1 MTETTGNQNMN
12 PLEKENQRL
21 RMAVEELSIL
31 NEIAITIS
39 SAHSLDRVVELIVQK
54 CIKHL
59 KVEQGAVM
67 LLQEENQDSPFRT
80 MVRQADASTMSRIL
94 PFRLDTQLTGW
105 MLKNQKPLVINDF
118 DKDDRFQKGEL
129 EDFSIHSLLS
139 APLRL
144 KGKMIG
150 LLTVFNKKIGS
161 GFSDDDQRL
170 LSIISAQSAQVIDNA
185 RLHEEEKTYLMMQ
198 EQMRLA
204 RDIQMRL
211 LPESSPQ
218 IEGYEIAG
226 YSVAAQEVGGDY
238 YDFIPY
244 DEDRLAICLGDVSG
258 KGIPAAM
265 LMSNL
270 QATLRGQVLAKVSP
284 KDCLSRSNTLLYHS
298 TDFKKFAT
306 VFYGV
311 VDFKNHQLIYT
322 NGGHDDPIFFSIDKE
337 PQRLSSGGTVLGFV
351 EQFTYTEDT
360 VPLKPNDFFVIYSD
374 GITEA
379 MNLQEEEFGEERLM
393 AVIKKFNDQTPQKII
408 DEIIKSVD
416 AHVGTAPQMDDM
428 TLVVIKR
435 TK

>member
-1 MTETTGNQNMN
+1 VTETTGNQNLN

-129 EDFSIHSLLS
+129 EDFSIRSLLS
-139 APLRL
+139 VPLRL

-211 LPESSPQ
+211 LPESSPK

-226 YSVAAQEVGGDY
+226 YSVPAQEVGGDY
-238 YDFIPY
+238 YDFISY
-244 DEDRLAICLGDVSG
+244 DEDQLAICLGDVSG

-270 QATLRGQVLAKVSP
+270 QATLRGQVLTKVSP
-284 KDCLSRSNTLLYHS
+284 KECLSRANTLLYHS

-311 VDFKNHQLIYT
+311 LDFKNHQLVYT
-322 NGGHDDPIFFSIDKE
+322 NGGHDDPIFLSKDKE

-351 EQFTYTEDT
+351 EEFAYTEDT
-360 VPLKPNDFFVIYSD
+360 IPLKPADFFVIYSD

-393 AVIKKFNDQTPQKII
+393 SVIKKFNDQTPQKII

>member
-1 MTETTGNQNMN
+1 VTESNKDQNLN

-21 RMAVEELSIL
+21 RVAVEELSIL

-105 MLKNQKPLVINDF
+105 MLKNQKPLVINNF
-118 DKDDRFQKGEL
+118 DEDDRFQKGEL
-129 EDFSIHSLLS
+129 KDFAIHSLLS
-139 APLRL
+139 VPLRL

-150 LLTVFNKKIGS
+150 LLTVFNKKIGD
-161 GFSDDDQRL
+161 GFSDNDQRL
-170 LSIISAQSAQVIDNA
+170 LSIISAQSAQVIENA
-185 RLHEEEKTYLMMQ
+185 RLHEEEKTFLMMQ

-204 RDIQMRL
+204 HDIQMRL
-211 LPESSPQ
+211 LPESSPE

-226 YSVAAQEVGGDY
+226 FSVPAQEVGGDY
-238 YDFIPY
+238 YDFIPC
-244 DEDRLAICLGDVSG
+244 DSDRLAICLGDVSG

-270 QATLRGQVLAKVSP
+270 QATLRGQTLSDVSP
-284 KDCLSRSNTLLYHS
+284 KVCLSRANTLLYHS

-306 VFYGV
+306 VFYGIL
-311 VDFKNHQLIYT
+311 DYKNHQLIYT
-322 NGGHDDPIFFSIDKE
+322 NGGHDDPIFFSKGKD

-351 EQFTYTEDT
+351 EQFVYTEDT
-360 VPLKPNDFFVIYSD
+360 MPLKPNDFFVIYSD

-379 MNLQEEEFGEERLM
+379 MNLQEEEFGEERLISI
-393 AVIKKFNDQTPQKII
+393 IKKFNEEKPQKII
-408 DEIIKSVD
+408 DEIIKSVNT
-416 AHVGTAPQMDDM
+416 HVGTAPQMDDM
-428 TLVVIKR
+428 TIVVVKR

>member
-1 MTETTGNQNMN
+1 MTPTDKNQNPS
-12 PLEKENQRL
+12 PLERENQRL
-21 RMAVEELSIL
+21 RVAVEELSIL

-39 SAHSLDRVVELIVQK
+39 STNSLDRVVELIVQK

-67 LLQEENQDSPFRT
+67 LLQENDQASPFRT

-105 MLKNQKPLVINDF
+105 MLKNQKPLVINNF
-118 DKDDRFQKGEL
+118 EEDDRFQKGEL
-129 EDFSIHSLLS
+129 ENFSIKSLLS
-139 APLRL
+139 VPLRL

-150 LLTVFNKKIGS
+150 LLTVFNKKIAD
-161 GFSDDDQRL
+161 GFGDNDQRL
-170 LSIISAQSAQVIDNA
+170 LSIISAQSAQVIENA
-185 RLHEEEKTYLMMQ
+185 RLLEEEKSFLMMQ

-211 LPESSPQ
+211 LPESSPE

-226 YSVAAQEVGGDY
+226 FSIPAQEVGGDY
-238 YDFIPY
+238 YDFILCDP
-244 DEDRLAICLGDVSG
+244 DRLAICLGDVSG

-270 QATLRGQVLAKVSP
+270 QATLRGQTLANVSP
-284 KDCLSRSNTLLYHS
+284 KECLSRANRLLYHS

-306 VFYGV
+306 VFYGIL
-311 VDFKNHQLIYT
+311 DYKKHQLIYT
-322 NGGHDDPIFFSIDKE
+322 NGGHDDPIFFSKGKAS
-337 PQRLSSGGTVLGFV
+337 QRLSSGGTVLGFV
-351 EQFTYTEDT
+351 EQFAYTEDT
-360 VPLKPNDFFVIYSD
+360 VSLKPNDFFVIYSD

-379 MNLQEEEFGEERLM
+379 MNLHEEEFGEARLM
-393 AVIKKFNDQTPQKII
+393 SVIQKFNDQPPQKII
-408 DEIIKSVD
+408 DEIISSVN
-416 AHVGTAPQMDDM
+416 AHAGDAPQMDDM

>member
-1 MTETTGNQNMN
+1 MNQTDQNLN
-12 PLEKENQRL
+12 QLEKENLRL
-21 RMAVEELSIL
+21 RVAVEELSIL
-31 NEIAITIS
+31 NEIATTIS

-67 LLQEENQDSPFRT
+67 LLQEEDQGTPFRT
-80 MVRQADASTMSRIL
+80 MVRQADVSTMSRIL

-139 APLRL
+139 VPLRL
-144 KGKMIG
+144 KGQMIG
-150 LLTVFNKKIGS
+150 LLTVFNKKIAG

-170 LSIISAQSAQVIDNA
+170 LSIISAQSAQVIENT
-185 RLHEEEKTYLMMQ
+185 RLHEEEKTFLMMQ

-211 LPESSPQ
+211 LPESPPN

-226 YSVAAQEVGGDY
+226 TSVPAQEVGGDY
-238 YDFIPY
+238 YDFIPSGS
-244 DEDRLAICLGDVSG
+244 DRLAICLGDVSG

-270 QATLRGQVLAKVSP
+270 QATLRSQTLSNTSP
-284 KDCLSRSNTLLYHS
+284 QGCLNKSNTLLFHS
-298 TDFKKFAT
+298 TDFQKFAT
-306 VFYGV
+306 VFYGIL
-311 VDFKNHQLIYT
+311 DFKKNELIYT
-322 NGGHDDPIFFSIDKE
+322 NGGHDDPMLFTKDNKH
-337 PQRLSSGGTVLGFV
+337 QRLSVGGTVLGFV
-351 EQFTYTEDT
+351 EEFAYTEDKISLN
-360 VPLKPNDFFVIYSD
+360 PGDFFIIYSD

-379 MNLQEEEFGEERLM
+379 MNLQEEEFGEERLIK
-393 AVIKKFNDQTPQKII
+393 AVQDSQDSPPKDLINKILN
-408 DEIIKSVD
+408 VVNT
-416 AHVGTAPQMDDM
+416 HVGKAPQMDDM
-428 TLVVIKR
+428 TLVVVKR
-435 TK
+435 KK

>member
-1 MTETTGNQNMN
+1 MGDPSDKSQALGS
-12 PLEKENQRL
+12 LEKENLRL
-21 RMAVEELSIL
+21 RVAVEELSIL

-54 CIKHL
+54 CIKHI

-67 LLQEENQDSPFRT
+67 LLEEESQDSPFRT

-129 EDFSIHSLLS
+129 ENFSIHSLLS
-139 APLRL
+139 VPLRL

-150 LLTVFNKKIGS
+150 LLSVFNKKIPG

-185 RLHEEEKTYLMMQ
+185 RLHEEEKTFLMMQ

-211 LPESSPQ
+211 LPESPPE
-218 IEGYEIAG
+218 IEGYEISG
-226 YSVAAQEVGGDY
+226 ISVAAQEVGGDY
-238 YDFIPY
+238 YDFIPFGK
-244 DEDRLAICLGDVSG
+244 DRLAICLGDVSG

-270 QATLRGQVLAKVSP
+270 QATLRSQTISNVSP
-284 KDCLSRSNTLLYHS
+284 KECMNRSNTLIFHS
-298 TDFKKFAT
+298 TDFQKFAT
-306 VFYGV
+306 VFYGIL
-311 VDFKNHQLIYT
+311 DFKKHELVYT
-322 NGGHDDPIFFSIDKE
+322 NGGHDDPILFTEEK
-337 PQRLSSGGTVLGFV
+337 PQRLSVGGTVLGFV
-351 EQFTYTEDT
+351 EEFVYTEDNT
-360 VPLKPNDFFVIYSD
+360 SLKPGDFFIIYSD

-379 MNLQEEEFGEERLM
+379 MNVQEEEFGEERLINVIQESKNSTPKDLVKKILD
-393 AVIKKFNDQTPQKII
+393 AVST
-408 DEIIKSVD
+408 
-416 AHVGTAPQMDDM
+416 HVGKAPQMDDM
-428 TLVVIKR
+428 TLVIVKR
-435 TK
+435 KN

>member
-1 MTETTGNQNMN
+1 MNQTDQNLN
-12 PLEKENQRL
+12 QLEKENLRL
-21 RMAVEELSIL
+21 RVAVEELSIL
-31 NEIAITIS
+31 NEIATTIS

-67 LLQEENQDSPFRT
+67 LLQEEDQGTPFRT
-80 MVRQADASTMSRIL
+80 MVRQADVSTMSRIL

-139 APLRL
+139 VPLRL
-144 KGKMIG
+144 KGQMIG
-150 LLTVFNKKIGS
+150 LLTVFNKKIAG

-170 LSIISAQSAQVIDNA
+170 LSIISAQSAQVIENT
-185 RLHEEEKTYLMMQ
+185 RLHEEEKTFLMMQ

-211 LPESSPQ
+211 LPESPPE

-226 YSVAAQEVGGDY
+226 TSVPAQEVGGDY
-238 YDFIPY
+238 YDFIPFGT
-244 DEDRLAICLGDVSG
+244 DRLAICLGDVSG

-270 QATLRGQVLAKVSP
+270 QATLRSQTISNVSP
-284 KDCLSRSNTLLYHS
+284 KECMNRSNTLIFHS
-298 TDFKKFAT
+298 TDFQKFAT
-306 VFYGV
+306 VFYGIL
-311 VDFKNHQLIYT
+311 DFKKNELIYT
-322 NGGHDDPIFFSIDKE
+322 NGGHDDPMLFTKDNKH
-337 PQRLSSGGTVLGFV
+337 QRLSVGGTVLGFV
-351 EQFTYTEDT
+351 EEFAYTEDKISLN
-360 VPLKPNDFFVIYSD
+360 PGDFFIIYSD

-379 MNLQEEEFGEERLM
+379 MNLQEEEFGEERLIK
-393 AVIKKFNDQTPQKII
+393 AVQDSQDSPPKDLINKILNVV
-408 DEIIKSVD
+408 ST
-416 AHVGTAPQMDDM
+416 HVGKAPQMDDM
-428 TLVVIKR
+428 TLVVVKR
-435 TK
+435 KK